1 MIYKIFSQSSFKNK
15 TINSSRHVNQKS
27 SKQVFILL
35 FEGSNKRRAC
45 PQMIAMY
52 QWKIPWRTKV
62 RKKVTYAITF
72 HGIKFHHC
80 CIIVFWQ
87 ILWSNIVDEGLWK
100 IRFMSC
106 NNLTKIKFSC
116 HHLQYNLLLHSQYCF
131 QYTAIAWYK

>member
-45 PQMIAMY
+45 PQMIEMY

-62 RKKVTYAITF
+62 RKKVTHAITF

-80 CIIVFWQ
+80 YIIVFWQ
-87 ILWSNIVDEGLWK
+87 ILQILWMKACERLDSWVVTTWQKLNFPVTTISKTFCYTRNIV
-100 IRFMSC
+100 F
-106 NNLTKIKFSC
+106 NT
-116 HHLQYNLLLHSQYCF
+116 QQ
-131 QYTAIAWYK
+131 